1 MMDCAGYGPCEVPGF
16 TAAQKTKYTWFER
29 AQCDAV
35 TPTQVLERLCARIAT
50 DEPLYLTARARFDA
64 RMASVG
70 ADLEARVQLLRAAG
84 AVYPYP

>member
-16 TAAQKTKYTWFER
+16 TPAQKTKYTWFER

-50 DEPLYLTARARFDA
+50 DEPLYRTPSLTLTLALPLPLTLTLTL
-64 RMASVG
+64 S
-70 ADLEARVQLLRAAG
+70 LT
-84 AVYPYP
+84 